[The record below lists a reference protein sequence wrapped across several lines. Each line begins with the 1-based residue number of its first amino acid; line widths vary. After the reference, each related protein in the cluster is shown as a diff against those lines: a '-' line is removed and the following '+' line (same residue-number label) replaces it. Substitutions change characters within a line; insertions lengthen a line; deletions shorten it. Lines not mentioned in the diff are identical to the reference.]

1 MNDTPDGMTSGA
13 GAPPPASGL
22 LRLLA
27 QGFGLGLVLVGVYYG
42 LGILGTVLGFLRDP
56 DSLRAPAE
64 AMAVVLGLERA
75 TVPVGDADLPVGRAA
90 GMIALLLWYALA
102 SLIVWKVIQVGG
114 VLAVATF
121 NERRE
126 FYGAIREML
135 LALRREKEEAA
146 RGGG

>member
-1 MNDTPDGMTSGA
+1 M
-13 GAPPPASGL
+13 L
-22 LRLLA
+22 I
-27 QGFGLGLVLVGVYYG
+27 GVYYG
-42 LGILGTVLGFLRDP
+42 LGIVGTVLGFLRDP

-64 AMAVVLGLERA
+64 AMAVVLGLDRA
-75 TVPVGDADLPVGRAA
+75 AVPVGEAVLPVGRSA

-126 FYGAIREML
+126 FYGAIRELL

-146 RGGG
+146 RGGR